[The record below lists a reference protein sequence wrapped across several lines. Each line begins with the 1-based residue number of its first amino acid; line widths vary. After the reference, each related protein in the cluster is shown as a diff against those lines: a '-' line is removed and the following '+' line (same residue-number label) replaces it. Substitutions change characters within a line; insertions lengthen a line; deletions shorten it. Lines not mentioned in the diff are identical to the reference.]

1 MNCLH
6 SSLEI
11 YLYFDFNS
19 ESFFSLKIIV
29 EGFVEELKV
38 KVTILFEFEK
48 SRGFQGISF

>member
-11 YLYFDFNS
+11 YLYFDFNP
-19 ESFFSLKIIV
+19 ESFSLKILV